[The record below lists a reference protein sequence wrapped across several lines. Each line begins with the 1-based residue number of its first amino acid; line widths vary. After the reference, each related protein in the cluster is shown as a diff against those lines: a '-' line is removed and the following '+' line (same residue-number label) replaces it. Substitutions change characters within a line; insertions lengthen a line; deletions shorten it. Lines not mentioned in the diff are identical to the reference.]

1 MKKLL
6 IKIWNG
12 NLEMVKTFWLVNILG
27 SIIVGIPL
35 LLGDIYYDHLN
46 ELLSIIIL
54 LFIIL
59 YCAYFVFATVATW
72 RSSTIYINQKKKK
85 KLKPFW
91 GYAVKTVVVL
101 SVLRSFGS
109 LVSFVI
115 T

>member
-12 NLEMVKTFWLVNILG
+12 NLEMTKTFWLVNVLG

-35 LLGDIYYDHLN
+35 LLGDIYYDYLN
-46 ELLSIIIL
+46 EFLSIIIL
-54 LFIIL
+54 LFFIL

-85 KLKPFW
+85 KLKAFW
-91 GYAVKTVVVL
+91 GYAVKTVVVI

-109 LVSFVI
+109 LISFVI